1 MSYVVRI
8 KRSVRRELA
17 RIPKPDRR
25 RVGEAI
31 RRLGENPH
39 VGSVL
44 KGNHQGLRRI
54 RVGAWRVLYE
64 VDDEAS
70 VVLILRAARRRDA
83 YRRRAR

>member
-8 KRSVRRELA
+8 KRSAEKELA
-17 RIPKPDRR
+17 RIPRPDRQR
-25 RVGEAI
+25 AI
-31 RRLGENPH
+31 KAIDRLGENPH
-39 VGSVL
+39 TGSVL
-44 KGNHQGLRRI
+44 KGEHQGLRRI

-70 VVLILRAARRRDA
+70 VVSILRAARRRDA

>member
-8 KRSVRRELA
+8 KRSAEKELA
-17 RIPKPDRR
+17 RIPKPDRQ
-25 RVGEAI
+25 RVVEAI
-31 RRLGENPH
+31 DRLGENPH
-39 VGSVL
+39 AGSVL
-44 KGNHQGLRRI
+44 KGEHQGLRRI

-70 VVLILRAARRRDA
+70 VVSILRAARRRDA

>member
-1 MSYVVRI
+1 MSYAIRVG
-8 KRSVRRELA
+8 RRAKKELE

-25 RVGEAI
+25 RVVEAI
-31 RRLGENPH
+31 HRLDENPH
-39 VGSVL
+39 AGSVL
-44 KGNHQGLRRI
+44 TGELRGLRRI

-70 VVLILRAARRRDA
+70 VVSILRAAHRRDA